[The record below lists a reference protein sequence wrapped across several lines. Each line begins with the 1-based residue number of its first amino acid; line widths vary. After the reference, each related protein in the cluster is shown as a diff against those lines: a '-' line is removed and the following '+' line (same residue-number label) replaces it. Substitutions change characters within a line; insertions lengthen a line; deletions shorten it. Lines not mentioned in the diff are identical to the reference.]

1 MAHYE
6 EVMKIIEEK
15 RQALMRAR
23 TTTLPTS
30 RGEYAYGGPFG
41 HVPDESWV
49 MAQEPVRYS
58 GSVGALMPQVA
69 GDFDTGTG
77 YRSYVDPYFAE
88 SYPSSPSIPDPSQMG
103 ITGKGAVHA
112 GTELALDHPFRN
124 PDRSIHGGNKS
135 YLEWD
140 REEFGGPALASGTMA
155 TRQPEY
161 PTQGSSWPYK
171 LHHERP
177 VFPRSDP
184 FEGYPPPPEVTQT
197 ILNTAKSEQQ
207 IENLIEIYGLSA
219 VESVLTSALGRGNN
233 YGRQ

>member
-1 MAHYE
+1 MAHYD

-49 MAQEPVRYS
+49 MAQGYEHPY
-58 GSVGALMPQVA
+58 GMAPQVA

-77 YRSYVDPYFAE
+77 YRSHVDPYFAYD
-88 SYPSSPSIPDPSQMG
+88 YPSSPSIPDPSQMG
-103 ITGKGAVHA
+103 ILGKGAVHA
-112 GTELALDHPFRN
+112 GTELALDHPLRN
-124 PDRSIHGGNKS
+124 PDRSIHGDNKS

-184 FEGYPPPPEVTQT
+184 FEGYPPSPEATQT
-197 ILNTAKSEQQ
+197 IINTAKSEQQ

-219 VESVLTSALGRGNN
+219 VESVLTSAPGRGNN